1 MSVRPDGS
9 VDVLPGILVQVDI
22 RVECGTGPKQDY
34 WSHVGDQRGSAVMSW
49 IVMSGRD
56 RGWEDSSWYQTIKAA
71 SMAGGEL
78 SARVMCSP
86 CSCTAS
92 PCFQEVSRWDA
103 VVCVT
108 VS

>member
-1 MSVRPDGS
+1 ME
-9 VDVLPGILVQVDI
+9 VLMFF
-22 RVECGTGPKQDY
+22 RVSWSRWISELSAELDQSRDY